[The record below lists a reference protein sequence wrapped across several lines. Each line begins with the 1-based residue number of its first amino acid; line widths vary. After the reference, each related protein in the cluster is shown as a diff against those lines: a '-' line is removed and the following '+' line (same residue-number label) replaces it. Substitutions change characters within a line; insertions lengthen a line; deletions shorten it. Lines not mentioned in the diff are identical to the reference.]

1 MFQEKQIKM
10 KKTLYAAVLFLT
22 IGIAATSCTK
32 EDKPKTKTE
41 TPAKTTLINKV
52 TVDTGKIFNTGSWE
66 FGQKFYASKNGNL
79 TKLGCK
85 MASKGNFRVSLWNF
99 ATTNLIV
106 ATTINVT
113 DTLNFVYNNI
123 AATPITANTRYVI
136 SINNTDG
143 GINKPYYKYYK
154 KPGLGDIAYP
164 FSTGSITYESGLYS
178 SSTLSVFPTSAGT
191 DGFWGIPDMQFEYEE

>member
-1 MFQEKQIKM
+1 M
-10 KKTLYAAVLFLT
+10 KKTIYAVILFLT
-22 IGIAATSCTK
+22 IGIAATSCK
-32 EDKPKTKTE
+32 KDNLPKTKTE
-41 TPAKTTLINKV
+41 NPAKATIEAKLA
-52 TVDTGKIFNTGSWE
+52 VDTGQIFNTGSWE

-85 MASKGNFRVSLWNF
+85 MASKGNFRVSLWDF

-113 DTLNFVYNNI
+113 ETINFVYNNI

-143 GINKPYYKYYK
+143 GINKSYYKYYK
-154 KPGLGDIAYP
+154 KPGLGNITYP
-164 FSTGSITYESGLYS
+164 FSTGSITYETGLYS
-178 SSTLSVFPTSAGT
+178 SSTLSVFPTTAGT
-191 DGFWGIPDMQFEYEE
+191 NGFWGIPDMQFEYTE